1 MRGKWNKNKINNSL
15 CASRVSSPHPLEAQE
30 ETIEQRLVKFREQV
44 VAMGKKAAET
54 AKAMGKKAAESA
66 KVKLEKIKN
75 SEFATDSR

>member
-1 MRGKWNKNKINNSL
+1 ML
-15 CASRVSSPHPLEAQE
+15 CASRVTSRHHLEAQE
-30 ETIEQRLVKFREQV
+30 ETIEQRLVNFREQV

-54 AKAMGKKAAESA
+54 AKAMGKKAAETA

>member
-1 MRGKWNKNKINNSL
+1 M
-15 CASRVSSPHPLEAQE
+15 SSPHPLEAQE

-44 VAMGKKAAET
+44 VAMGKKAAE
-54 AKAMGKKAAESA
+54 SA